1 MFKFLCQKTKKGEK
15 KPPDEGLLMYTFKI
29 HPSLFQEKKSNIK
42 KKISHK
48 MIYILFSDPL

>member
-42 KKISHK
+42 KKSQSQNDLYFIQ
-48 MIYILFSDPL
+48 